1 MNKCADMKLFG
12 ENLEEIVLWLI
23 LLLALAFGA
32 IILFKNLS

>member
-1 MNKCADMKLFG
+1 MNKGADMKLFG

>member
-1 MNKCADMKLFG
+1 MNKGADMKLFG

-23 LLLALAFGA
+23 LLLALAVGS